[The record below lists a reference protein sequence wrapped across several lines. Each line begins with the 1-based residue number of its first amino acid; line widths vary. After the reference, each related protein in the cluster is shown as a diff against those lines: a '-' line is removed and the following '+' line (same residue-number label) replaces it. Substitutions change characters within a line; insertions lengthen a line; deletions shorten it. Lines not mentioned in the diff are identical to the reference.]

1 MQSSTNVTVN
11 SMVAVEVDPA
21 AEAVNCIV
29 FEVPPSVRLVV
40 LIDSAP
46 VCKVKVNI
54 YVSNEDVFLR
64 TKL

>member
-1 MQSSTNVTVN
+1 
-11 SMVAVEVDPA
+11 MVAVEVDPA

>member
-11 SMVAVEVDPA
+11 SMVAVEMDPA

-46 VCKVKVNI
+46 VCEVKVNI